1 MTKQILVPLD
11 GSKEA
16 ESILAELQRVAT
28 AQDSIHLLHVL
39 PEVPA
44 PVGLDP
50 THVVALHNQATAY
63 LDVVRERWLLDQKG
77 INLVG
82 SGDPAEA
89 ILGYALQKNI
99 DLIAMTTHGRSGL
112 ARFLFGSVAATVVR
126 KAQLPVLL
134 TRPDILQRTRPLQ
147 RILVSVAGSET
158 PKDLLTTVKMLVG
171 GPNTEIV
178 LFHAVPQAQ
187 DPSPQWA
194 LETPLSQHSRPEQH
208 LQHLADAL
216 EEEGYTAWPSV
227 VSGDPVEKILE
238 QARKLDVDLIA
249 LATHAR
255 SGLERLIAGSVAEG
269 VLRKSPVSVL
279 LQKPLVIHQP
289 ALTGEAHE

>member
-28 AQDSIHLLHVL
+28 AQDSVHLLHIL

-50 THVVALHNQATAY
+50 THVVALHNQAAAY
-63 LDVVRERWLLDQKG
+63 LDVVRERWFLEQKG

-82 SGDPAEA
+82 SGDAAEG
-89 ILGYALQKNI
+89 ILAYALQKNI
-99 DLIAMTTHGRSGL
+99 DLIAMTTHGRSGM
-112 ARFLFGSVAATVVR
+112 ARILFGSVAATVVR

-134 TRPDILQRTRPLQ
+134 TRPDILRHTRPLQ

-158 PKDLLTTVKMLVG
+158 PKDLLTTVKTLAG

-178 LFHAVPQAQ
+178 LFHAVPQVP

-194 LETPLSQHSRPEQH
+194 PETPLSLHSRPEQH
-208 LQHLADAL
+208 LQDLADML
-216 EEEGYTAWPSV
+216 EEQGYTAWPSV
-227 VSGDPVEKILE
+227 MSGDPVEKILE

-249 LATHAR
+249 LSTHAR
-255 SGLERLIAGSVAEG
+255 SGLERLVAGSVAEG
-269 VLRKSPVSVL
+269 VLQKSPVSVL
-279 LQKPLVIHQP
+279 LQKPLVIHHP
-289 ALTGEAHE
+289 ALTGDPHE

>member
-1 MTKQILVPLD
+1 MTKKILVPLD

-16 ESILAELQRVAT
+16 ESILAELQRVAR

-39 PEVPA
+39 PEIPT

-50 THVVALHNQATAY
+50 THVVALHNQSSAY
-63 LDVVRERWLLDQKG
+63 LDMVRDRWLLGQNG

-82 SGDPAEA
+82 SGDPADG
-89 ILGYALQKNI
+89 ILGYALEKNI
-99 DLIAMTTHGRSGL
+99 DLIAMTTHGRSGM

-134 TRPDILQRTRPLQ
+134 TRPDILQRSRPLQ

-158 PKDLLTTVKMLVG
+158 PKDLLATVKTLAG
-171 GPNTEIV
+171 GTDADIV
-178 LFHAVPQAQ
+178 LFHAVPLVQ

-194 LETPLSQHSRPEQH
+194 LETPLSLHSRPEQH
-208 LQHLADAL
+208 LQHLADML
-216 EEEGYTAWPSV
+216 EEEGYTAWPTV
-227 VSGDPVEKILE
+227 TSGDPVEKILE

-249 LATHAR
+249 LATQAR